1 MMKIRNDLIDDLIPD
16 VIEDAFYN
24 AQQIEESEYV
34 GTTSGDHVVI
44 KLSNGDLAV
53 VYSIDL
59 E

>member
-1 MMKIRNDLIDDLIPD
+1 MMKIRQDLHDMVIPD
-16 VIEDAFYN
+16 VIEGVFYN

-44 KLSNGDLAV
+44 KLANGDLAV

>member
-1 MMKIRNDLIDDLIPD
+1 MKIRQDLIDDLIPD
-16 VIEDAFYN
+16 VIEGVFYN

-44 KLSNGDLAV
+44 KLANGDLAV

>member
-1 MMKIRNDLIDDLIPD
+1 MKIRNDLVDVVIPD
-16 VIEDAFYN
+16 VIEGVFYS

-44 KLSNGDLAV
+44 KLANGDLAV

>member
-1 MMKIRNDLIDDLIPD
+1 MKIRNDLIDDLIPD

-44 KLSNGDLAV
+44 KLANGDLAV

>member
-1 MMKIRNDLIDDLIPD
+1 MKIRQDLHEVVIPD
-16 VIEDAFYN
+16 VIEGVFYN
-24 AQQIEESEYV
+24 AQEIEESEYV

-44 KLSNGDLAV
+44 KLANGDLAV

>member
-1 MMKIRNDLIDDLIPD
+1 MKIRNDLIDVVIPD
-16 VIEDAFYN
+16 VIEGVFYN

-44 KLSNGDLAV
+44 KLANGYLAV

>member
-1 MMKIRNDLIDDLIPD
+1 MKIRPDLIDVVIPD
-16 VIEDAFYN
+16 VIEGVFYN
-24 AQQIEESEYV
+24 AQQIEESKYV

-44 KLSNGDLAV
+44 ELANGDLAV

>member
-44 KLSNGDLAV
+44 KLANGDLAV